1 VDGAIW
7 AGYGDTGI
15 YGNHGWG
22 ALEGA
27 RPLGESGLV
36 RFTDTGEQVWERPRT
51 DAWPRIAHNYALN
64 VARTLTWEY
73 ALSAESPTL
82 SPTFRAPF
90 TLTRIRADAPRVWQ
104 SLVDG
109 ARAVAV
115 AGDEPGAG
123 ILSWGGYRQ
132 DSTRCIA
139 GILGETTIEPLRR
152 VTLLTR
158 QQTSLTD
165 SGAPEHHH
173 IHQVIGREN
182 RLHIFADAEWWTADV
197 PIAQLTSQS

>member
-1 VDGAIW
+1 MATRAFMGTI
-7 AGYGDTGI
+7 AG
-15 YGNHGWG
+15 G

-27 RPLGESGLV
+27 RPLGASGLV
-36 RFTDTGEQVWERPRT
+36 RFTDAGGQVWERPRA
-51 DAWPRIAHNYALN
+51 DAWPRIAHIYALN

-73 ALSAESPTL
+73 ASSAESPTL

-123 ILSWGGYRQ
+123 ILLWGGYRQ

-139 GILGETTIEPLRR
+139 CILGETTIEPRRR
-152 VTLLTR
+152 VTLLTE

-165 SGAPEHHH
+165 SGAPEHH

-197 PIAQLTSQS
+197 PIAQLTYHSL